1 MIAAPTARA
10 PVPGVEVELG
20 GTTYIVPPLS
30 LGAIEFLQKRLSTY
44 IENGVMH
51 PESVGTMIDAARMA
65 LRRNYPDLGREW
77 VAQARADLEAEGEE
91 VADLRALLEGP
102 ADRAFLAANIDVG
115 TMQAVFE
122 AVMDVGGMKR
132 REQQA
137 GKAQAATST
146 GAASTPT

>member
-10 PVPGVEVELG
+10 PIPGVEVDLG
-20 GTTYIVPPLS
+20 GTVYIVPPLS
-30 LGAIEFLQKRLSTY
+30 LGSIEFLQKRIAAY
-44 IENGVMH
+44 IDNGVMH
-51 PESVGTMIDAARMA
+51 PDSVGTVLEAARQA
-65 LRRNYPDLGREW
+65 LRRNYPDLGRAW
-77 VAQARADLEAEGEE
+77 VEQARRDALEQGQDPAE
-91 VADLRALLEGP
+91 LEREFSGP
-102 ADRAFLAANIDVG
+102 PDRAFLAASIDIG
-115 TMQAVFE
+115 NMQAVFE